1 MRGIRGR
8 HRRHGDWSDR
18 SLKTRPQGNVAWHLE
33 HLSAHG
39 TKTRG
44 LERKTLNAYYSGEV
58 IALPFTRASRER
70 RIKAGFR
77 FRTAPRQRLPR
88 RHRDTRLR
96 FGRRRRRQHVN
107 LIKR

>member
-1 MRGIRGR
+1 MRGIRSR
-8 HRRHGDWSDR
+8 YRRHGDWSDR
-18 SLKTRPQGNVAWHLE
+18 FLKTRPQASVAWYLE

-44 LERKTLNAYYSGEV
+44 LERKTLNTYYSGEV

-70 RIKAGFR
+70 RIKIGFR
-77 FRTAPRQRLPR
+77 VKTAPRQHLPR
-88 RHRDTRLR
+88 RHRDARLR